1 MIETSHNL
9 TITYYVSFSSRTNV
23 TKLTLLVNYF
33 ETGLFALFLLTNTN
47 VIENFVHRII
57 FHMQH
62 ISFQTNNITI
72 GV

>member
-1 MIETSHNL
+1 MCLSLPELMSQ
-9 TITYYVSFSSRTNV
+9 SSLYESIN
-23 TKLTLLVNYF
+23 F
-33 ETGLFALFLLTNTN
+33 ETGLFALFLLTNTC

-62 ISFQTNNITI
+62 ISFQTNNVTI